1 MAGMI
6 TAKYDFSDV
15 DEFLEDCFREV
26 FAKLVEM
33 GEEAYATAFEEGR
46 YQNITGN
53 LRSSLGYVIAQDGK
67 IIKEGGF
74 KQVQG
79 RGENYE
85 KVFFTTKT
93 QKTVQFW
100 ARGKAGDGS
109 EGSRQGLEYARS
121 LALKSKG
128 LMLIVVAGMD
138 YASYV
143 NDIHHLNV
151 IDTAQAK
158 VITRVQDLQ

>member
-1 MAGMI
+1 MI

-33 GEEAYATAFEEGR
+33 GEEAYATAFEKGW

-53 LRSSLGYVIAQDGK
+53 LRSSLGYVIARDGK

-85 KVFFTTKT
+85 KVFFTTKAR
-93 QKTVQFW
+93 KTVQFW

-121 LALKSKG
+121 LAMKSKG
-128 LMLIVVAGMD
+128 LMLVVVAGMD

-143 NDIHHLNV
+143 NDIHHRDV
-151 IDTAQAK
+151 IDSAEAR
-158 VITRVQDLQ
+158 VITMVKDLR

>member
-1 MAGMI
+1 MAGII
-6 TAKYDFSDV
+6 TAKYDFSDI
-15 DEFLEDCFREV
+15 DKFFEEAFHEV
-26 FAKLVEM
+26 FSFLIEL
-33 GEEAYATAFEEGR
+33 GETAYDTAVREGR
-46 YQNITGN
+46 YNDVTGN

-74 KQVQG
+74 KQIQG

-85 KVFFTTKT
+85 KVLFTTKT

-121 LALKSKG
+121 LAMQTKG
-128 LMLIVVAGMD
+128 ITLVVVAGMD

-143 NDIHHLNV
+143 NSRFNV
-151 IDTAQAK
+151 IDSAEAK
-158 VITRVQDLQ
+158 VITMLQ

>member
-1 MAGMI
+1 MAGI
-6 TAKYDFSDV
+6 INAKWDFSDV
-15 DEFLEDCFREV
+15 DGFFEECFREV
-26 FAKLVEM
+26 FAHLVEM
-33 GEEAYATAFEEGR
+33 GEEAYETAVREGR

-74 KQVQG
+74 KQIQG

-85 KVFFTTKT
+85 KVFFTTKA

-109 EGSRQGLEYARS
+109 EGSRQGIEYARS
-121 LALKSKG
+121 LARSSKG
-128 LMLIVVAGMD
+128 IMLIVVAGMD

-143 NDIHHLNV
+143 NSRGYDV
-151 IDTAQAK
+151 MDSAEEK
-158 VITRVQDLQ
+158 VITHLQDLR

>member
-6 TAKYDFSDV
+6 TAKYDFLDV
-15 DEFLEDCFREV
+15 DTFFEEV
-26 FAKLVEM
+26 FSKVFAYLVEM
-33 GEEAYATAFEEGR
+33 GERAYKTAVREGK
-46 YQNITGN
+46 YNNITGN
-53 LRSSLGYVIAQDGK
+53 LRSSLGYVVAQDGK

-85 KVFFTTKT
+85 KVYFTTKA

-100 ARGKAGDGS
+100 ARGKSGDGS
-109 EGSRQGLEYARS
+109 EGSRQGLEFAKN
-121 LALKSKG
+121 LAMKTKG
-128 LMLIVVAGMD
+128 LTLIVVAGMD

-143 NDIHHLNV
+143 NDIYHKDV
-151 IDTAQAK
+151 IDSAEAK
-158 VITRVQDLQ
+158 VITMLK

>member
-6 TAKYDFSDV
+6 TVKYDFSDV
-15 DEFLEDCFREV
+15 DNFFEEVFSEV
-26 FAKLVEM
+26 FAHLVEM
-33 GEEAYATAFEEGR
+33 GERAYETAVREGK
-46 YQNITGN
+46 YNNITGN
-53 LRSSLGYVIAQDGK
+53 LRSSLGYVVAQDGK

-85 KVFFTTKT
+85 KVFFTTKA

-100 ARGKAGDGS
+100 AKGKAGDGS

-121 LALKSKG
+121 LARKSKG
-128 LMLIVVAGMD
+128 IMLIVVAGMD

-143 NDIHHLNV
+143 NSMRLDV
-151 IDTAQAK
+151 IDSAEEK
-158 VITRVQDLQ
+158 VITMLQ

>member
-1 MAGMI
+1 M
-6 TAKYDFSDV
+6 SDI
-15 DEFLEDCFREV
+15 DTSIEEMFREV
-26 FAKLVEM
+26 FAKLVQL
-33 GEEAYATAFEEGR
+33 GEEAYEEAFRNGR
-46 YQNITGN
+46 YNNITGN
-53 LRSSLGYVIAQDGK
+53 LRSSLGYVVAQDGK

-74 KQVQG
+74 KQIQG

-85 KVFFTTKT
+85 KVFFTTKA

-109 EGSRQGLEYARS
+109 EGSRTGLEYARS
-121 LALKSKG
+121 LARSSKG

-143 NDIHHLNV
+143 NSRGYNV
-151 IDTAQAK
+151 IDSAEVH
-158 VITRVQDLQ
+158 VITEIQGLS

>member
-1 MAGMI
+1 MAGI
-6 TAKYDFSDV
+6 INAKWDFSDV
-15 DEFLEDCFREV
+15 DGFFEECFREV
-26 FAKLVEM
+26 FAHLVKM
-33 GEEAYATAFEEGR
+33 GEEAYATAVQKGR

-53 LRSSLGYVIAQDGK
+53 LRSSLGYVVAQDGK

-85 KVFFTTKT
+85 KVFFTTKA

-121 LALKSKG
+121 LARSSKG

-143 NDIHHLNV
+143 NSRGYDV
-151 IDTAQAK
+151 MDSAEEK
-158 VITRVQDLQ
+158 VITHSQYLR

>member
-1 MAGMI
+1 MAGI
-6 TAKYDFSDV
+6 INAKWDFSDV
-15 DEFLEDCFREV
+15 DGVFEECFREV
-26 FAKLVEM
+26 FAHLVEM
-33 GEEAYATAFEEGR
+33 GEESYATAYREGR

-53 LRSSLGYVIAQDGK
+53 LRSSLGYVVAQDGK

-85 KVFFTTKT
+85 KVFFTTKA

-121 LALKSKG
+121 LARSSKG

-143 NDIHHLNV
+143 NDIHHRDV
-151 IDTAQAK
+151 IDSAEAK
-158 VITRVQDLQ
+158 VITHLQDLR

>member
-1 MAGMI
+1 MAGI
-6 TAKYDFSDV
+6 INAKWDFSDV
-15 DEFLEDCFREV
+15 DGFFEECFREV
-26 FAKLVEM
+26 FAHLVEM
-33 GEEAYATAFEEGR
+33 GEEAYATAFQKGR

-53 LRSSLGYVIAQDGK
+53 LRSSLGYVIARDGK

-85 KVFFTTKT
+85 KVFFTTKA

-121 LALKSKG
+121 LARSSKG
-128 LMLIVVAGMD
+128 IMLIVVAGMD

-143 NDIHHLNV
+143 NSRGYDV
-151 IDTAQAK
+151 MDSAEEK
-158 VITRVQDLQ
+158 VITNLQDLK